1 MRRIFII
8 ISFLIALASCGKE
21 SIKGDAD
28 LATTAAVLST
38 KSSDMLSDDFFVA
51 EKELQS
57 YIHFLE
63 TIKGDKP
70 AVKVVSYEPVEES
83 GALVY
88 YILNFENGWQL
99 VSADKRGPVVLGSSD
114 SGSFCLEER
123 NPAELSW
130 IAGLT
135 DDIAFRRDCADDYY
149 GKITPE
155 ALESEKGCLDFWK
168 AITADPEFLES
179 NIPATK
185 SHPSHSSGHWE
196 LMFSIPT
203 EIRDSIQ
210 HLLPTRWKQE
220 HPFRK
225 FVPQL
230 SASDTAKCSVGC
242 GAVAAAQVLYYLHYH
257 FGKPQYSP
265 TQGSCTG
272 WLSNC
277 DTTFRAFSSATWDSM
292 SMTSDDRNQYTSLFI
307 GHVAHNIHSHFGAE
321 TWSTF
326 YRVKTGF
333 EDTYG
338 ISSSFT
344 NSYDSDIVLGN
355 LTRHLPV
362 IFRGGR
368 NVSPGVYTGHAFVID
383 GYESTRTQI
392 RLVYWWVY
400 DSLPDPPVLIGDD
413 DYHGNLIEYD
423 YTAPVALNFRLNW
436 GYGDTASSILDAKY
450 STDGIWSYPGRT
462 PYQYNRRMLYDFEE
476 SN

>member
-155 ALESEKGCLDFWK
+155 AMESEKGCLDFWK

-196 LMFSIPT
+196 LMYSIPT
-203 EIRDSIQ
+203 EIRDSIP
-210 HLLPTRWKQE
+210 HLLPTRWHQNNPYNTYCPQISE
-220 HPFRK
+220 TDSRK
-225 FVPQL
+225 C
-230 SASDTAKCSVGC
+230 AVGC
-242 GAVAAAQVLYYLHYH
+242 TAIAVAQVLYYLHY
-257 FGKPQYSP
+257 FLGVPDQSP
-265 TQGSCTG
+265 TQGYCIG
-272 WLSNC
+272 WVPGFSKDFSNY
-277 DTTFRAFSSATWDSM
+277 S
-292 SMTSDDRNQYTSLFI
+292 SMTWNYMEDGSDVGDEYKWLFI
-307 GHVAHNIHSHFGAE
+307 GDVAHKIGSHFGEE
-321 TWSTF
+321 TWAFLADAQDSIEDDYGVSST
-326 YRVKTGF
+326 R
-333 EDTYG
+333 
-338 ISSSFT
+338 SL
-344 NSYDSDIVLGN
+344 SYDKDVVFDN
-355 LTRHLPV
+355 LRRGLPV

-368 NVSPGVYTGHAFVID
+368 YVSPFVYSGHAFVID
-383 GYESTRTQI
+383 GYESTRTQY

-400 DSLPDPPVLIGDD
+400 DDLPSTPGIIGDF
-413 DYHGNLIEYD
+413 DYPGNLIEYD
-423 YTAPVALNFRLNW
+423 YSTPVALNFRLNW
-436 GYGDTASSILDAKY
+436 GYGDTESTILNAKY
-450 STDGIWSYPGRT
+450 STDGIWSYQGRT
-462 PYQYNRRMLYDFEE
+462 PYQYNRRMLYDFEA